1 MVKASGAVR
10 LLIVVS
16 VVATGLGLG
25 ATPVAAVPP
34 TLTVTPATG
43 LLDQQIVTVAGSGFT
58 GDEELVVAQCAGAT
72 LDGCVLDPPVNTT
85 ASYATAAADGTFSVT
100 LRLSRVLTPAGG
112 DVSCAVADCA
122 IVAATRTEPAER
134 TRTAIDF
141 AATGTAPSPDATLS
155 IAVTD
160 MRARG
165 GRATYTGSGYLPW
178 FRVSFL
184 DFDRPVPIS
193 VADAVDPGSA
203 GAYLDLCTTPPS
215 GWAGCERYVSEPRQ
229 AFPGSGPFWF
239 TRYMR
244 VRTDGTVSEPR
255 QDLPRMWET
264 DHGRVDCAVEDCSF
278 ALEQDGA
285 PHSNV
290 VDVAWLPEWSPW
302 PSATAFV
309 TDAYEALVGR
319 RPTTSERS
327 AALAGLTDRS
337 LTGFT
342 FLRQLAGRSD
352 ARPLAELTRLYQA
365 ALGRRPD
372 AGGLLYWERE
382 LRRLGGNMNAIASA
396 FGRSPEFRQV
406 FGSGSDAQ
414 AVTLAYERTL
424 GRTPSGG
431 ERSYWVGQLRAGVS
445 RPHMIHL
452 FSRTPEYLDR
462 EAGRS
467 QATAITVTLLGRG
480 PTADAWTLLGPDWF
494 GRGDGRTVTQRVDDM
509 VLSVLSVLSST
520 ALRDAVG

>member
-1 MVKASGAVR
+1 MVKASGALR
-10 LLIVVS
+10 LLVVVA
-16 VVATGLGLG
+16 VVATGLGL
-25 ATPVAAVPP
+25 AAAPAAAAPALIVS
-34 TLTVTPATG
+34 PATG
-43 LLDQQIVTVAGSGFT
+43 LLDQQIVTVTGSGFAA
-58 GDEELVVAQCAGAT
+58 GEQLIVAQCPAT
-72 LDGCVLDPPVNTT
+72 LADCDLDPAVNTT
-85 ASYATAAADGTFSVT
+85 GALATVSSSGAIGAT
-100 LRLSRVLTPAGG
+100 LRLSRVLALDGG
-112 DVSCAVADCA
+112 DVSCAVEDCV
-122 IVAATRTEPAER
+122 IVAVTREGHAER
-134 TRTAIDF
+134 ARTAIAF

-165 GRATYTGSGYLPW
+165 GRAAYTGSGFLPW
-178 FRVSFL
+178 FRTTFIHT
-184 DFDRPVPIS
+184 DEPIPIS
-193 VADAVDPGSA
+193 VAHLVDSDGG
-203 GAYLDLCTTPPS
+203 GAYLALCTAPPS
-215 GWAGCERYVSEPRQ
+215 GWAGCERYVSPLTTV
-229 AFPGSGPFWF
+229 PGSSGAAFKLHQWVPVS
-239 TRYMR
+239 T
-244 VRTDGTVSEPR
+244 TGTVSDQGR
-255 QDLPRMWET
+255 DLPRMWET

-290 VDVAWLPEWSPW
+290 VDVAWVPEWSPW

-327 AALAGLTDRS
+327 AAIAGLTDRS
-337 LTGFT
+337 LTGFAL
-342 FLRQLAGRSD
+342 LRQLAGRSD

-382 LRRLGGNMNAIASA
+382 LRRLGGNVNAIASA

-406 FGSGSDAQ
+406 FGSVSDTQ

-424 GRTPSGG
+424 GRTPSNG

-452 FSRTPEYLDR
+452 FSRSPEYLGR

-480 PTADAWTLLGPDWF
+480 PTADAWTLLGPDWY
-494 GRGDGRTVTQRVDDM
+494 GRDVRTVTQRVDDI
-509 VLSVLSVLSST
+509 VLSVLSSDT
-520 ALRDAVG
+520 LRNAVN